1 MFKISELAKLVG
13 MSRTALL
20 YYKKQGLI
28 SSKRLENG
36 YRIYTQKELQRVRL
50 IQQLLAGGLTLSEC
64 KACIDTKIDRQLLKS
79 RLSALDTEIKIKQQ
93 SRNLLSAML
102 GEGELKTWHEELN
115 KIAPDAHLDWL
126 IKQGFDEK
134 EALKLKWLSKDINVH
149 DTYISDFMEAIQ
161 PLELWAPGSREDTL
175 EALKNVPKSIA
186 SILEIGCGKGHAT
199 QTLATHS
206 AAHITAVDSEQS
218 ALNVLQENF
227 ERLGLSE
234 RLTIDCISMTTLEYP
249 IESFDLI
256 WAEGSAYIMGV
267 INALRSW
274 KPLLSKQGML
284 VFSDL
289 VWYTNSPSKRVKAF
303 WLQEYPD
310 MKTVSERAIQIKES
324 GYRLVDHFPQSELA
338 WKNYYGPLERRVK
351 VLKSNGKKSKAL
363 QNLEFEIEI
372 SKQNKNSFGYHFF
385 VLSK

>member
-20 YYKKQGLI
+20 YYEKQGLI

-134 EALKLKWLSKDINVH
+134 EALKLKWLSKDINAH